1 MGCGNAEGNMMAMS
15 DIKTLSDR
23 IDALETRLT
32 FQDETIETL
41 NKTITAQWQQIDAL
55 KRQVEALS
63 ERLQEA
69 ESHAPEPA
77 NEPPPH
83 Y

>member
-1 MGCGNAEGNMMAMS
+1 MS
-15 DIKTLSDR
+15 EASLEAR
-23 IDALETRLT
+23 IEALEARLM
-32 FQDETIETL
+32 FQDVTIETL
-41 NKTITAQWQQIDAL
+41 NETVTTQWREIDAL
-55 KRQVEALS
+55 KRQIASLS

-69 ESHAPEPA
+69 ESGLPRPT

>member
-1 MGCGNAEGNMMAMS
+1 MS
-15 DIKTLSDR
+15 EVSLEAR
-23 IDALETRLT
+23 IEALEARLM
-32 FQDETIETL
+32 FQDVTIETL
-41 NKTITAQWQQIDAL
+41 NETVTTQWREIDAL
-55 KRQVEALS
+55 KRQIANLT

-69 ESHAPEPA
+69 EAGLPRPT

>member
-1 MGCGNAEGNMMAMS
+1 MS
-15 DIKTLSDR
+15 EASLEARIETLE
-23 IDALETRLT
+23 ARLM
-32 FQDETIETL
+32 FQDVTIETL
-41 NKTITAQWQQIDAL
+41 NETVTTQWREIDAL
-55 KRQVEALS
+55 KRQIANLS

-69 ESHAPEPA
+69 EAGLPRPT

>member
-1 MGCGNAEGNMMAMS
+1 MS
-15 DIKTLSDR
+15 EVSLEAR
-23 IDALETRLT
+23 IEALEARVM
-32 FQDETIETL
+32 FQDVTIETL
-41 NKTITAQWQQIDAL
+41 NETVTTQWREIDAL
-55 KRQVEALS
+55 KRQIANLT

-69 ESHAPEPA
+69 EAGMPRPA

>member
-1 MGCGNAEGNMMAMS
+1 MS
-15 DIKTLSDR
+15 EVSLEAR
-23 IDALETRLT
+23 IEALEARLM
-32 FQDETIETL
+32 FQDVTIETL
-41 NKTITAQWQQIDAL
+41 NETVTTQWREIDAL
-55 KRQVEALS
+55 KRQIANLT

-69 ESHAPEPA
+69 ESGLSRPA

>member
-1 MGCGNAEGNMMAMS
+1 MS
-15 DIKTLSDR
+15 ESSLEAR
-23 IDALETRLT
+23 IEALEARLM
-32 FQDETIETL
+32 FQDVTIETL
-41 NKTITAQWQQIDAL
+41 NETVTTQWREIDAL
-55 KRQVEALS
+55 KRQIAKLN

-69 ESHAPEPA
+69 EASLPRPA

>member
-1 MGCGNAEGNMMAMS
+1 MS
-15 DIKTLSDR
+15 EDSLEAR
-23 IDALETRLT
+23 IEALETRLM
-32 FQDETIETL
+32 FQDATIETL
-41 NKTITAQWQQIDAL
+41 NETVTSQWREIDAL
-55 KRQVEALS
+55 KRRIANLS

-69 ESHAPEPA
+69 EAGLPRPA

>member
-1 MGCGNAEGNMMAMS
+1 MS
-15 DIKTLSDR
+15 EASLEARIETLE
-23 IDALETRLT
+23 ARLM
-32 FQDETIETL
+32 FQDATIETL
-41 NKTITAQWQQIDAL
+41 NETVTTQWREIDAL
-55 KRQVEALS
+55 KRKIANLS

-69 ESHAPEPA
+69 EAGLPRPA

>member
-1 MGCGNAEGNMMAMS
+1 MS
-15 DIKTLSDR
+15 EKSLEDR
-23 IDALETRLT
+23 IEALEARLM
-32 FQDETIETL
+32 FQDATIETL
-41 NKTITAQWQQIDAL
+41 NETVTSQWRDIDML
-55 KRQVEALS
+55 KRQLAAFR

-69 ESHAPEPA
+69 EAGLPRPG

>member
-1 MGCGNAEGNMMAMS
+1 M
-15 DIKTLSDR
+15 
-23 IDALETRLT
+23 
-32 FQDETIETL
+32 FQDTTIETL
-41 NKTITAQWQQIDAL
+41 NETVTTQWREIDAL
-55 KRQVEALS
+55 KRQIKSLN

-69 ESHAPEPA
+69 EAGLPRPT

>member
-1 MGCGNAEGNMMAMS
+1 MS
-15 DIKTLSDR
+15 EASLEAR
-23 IDALETRLT
+23 IEALEARLM
-32 FQDETIETL
+32 FQDATIEAL
-41 NKTITAQWQQIDAL
+41 NETVTSQWREIDAL
-55 KRQVEALS
+55 KRQLANLN

-69 ESHAPEPA
+69 EAGLPRPA